1 MRQDVFRVAYDEA
14 NAELLA
20 ITKKFEEL
28 RQRKESLEGVVTVLG
43 PILGI
48 ETPSPAA
55 ARPAE
60 ASSTVQPASL
70 EPANYTFNEVS
81 APLPELEESI
91 SDPFQRRVSNAL
103 KSNSNNGHGHHGLQ
117 PAV

>member
-20 ITKKFEEL
+20 IIKKFEEL

-48 ETPSPAA
+48 EIPSSA
-55 ARPAE
+55 PAE
-60 ASSTVQPASL
+60 ASSVAQPLPS
-70 EPANYTFNEVS
+70 EPANYTFNQVS
-81 APLPELEESI
+81 APLPELEDDI
-91 SDPFQRRVSNAL
+91 SDPFQRRVRNAL
-103 KSNSNNGHGHHGLQ
+103 KFSSNNGHGNHGLQ